1 MIEYKNTFSQKG
13 LLMMNGKRILA
24 ILAVVIL
31 AGLYI
36 ATLVIAL
43 VDFPGS
49 DRILTGLVL
58 SDIALPIFLW
68 ILLYVHKHFGNR
80 E

>member
-1 MIEYKNTFSQKG
+1 
-13 LLMMNGKRILA
+13 MMNGKRILA

-31 AGLYI
+31 VGLYI
-36 ATLVIAL
+36 TTLVIAL

-49 DRILTGLVL
+49 DRILTGFVL
-58 SDIALPIFLW
+58 LDIALPVFLW
-68 ILLYVHKHFGNR
+68 ILLYVHKHFGKR

>member
-1 MIEYKNTFSQKG
+1 
-13 LLMMNGKRILA
+13 MMNGKRILA

-31 AGLYI
+31 VGLYI

-49 DRILTGLVL
+49 DRILTGFVL
-58 SDIALPIFLW
+58 LDIALPVFLW

-80 E
+80 K

>member
-1 MIEYKNTFSQKG
+1 
-13 LLMMNGKRILA
+13 MMNGKRILA

-31 AGLYI
+31 VGLYI

-49 DRILTGLVL
+49 DRILTGFVL
-58 SDIALPIFLW
+58 LDIALPVFLW